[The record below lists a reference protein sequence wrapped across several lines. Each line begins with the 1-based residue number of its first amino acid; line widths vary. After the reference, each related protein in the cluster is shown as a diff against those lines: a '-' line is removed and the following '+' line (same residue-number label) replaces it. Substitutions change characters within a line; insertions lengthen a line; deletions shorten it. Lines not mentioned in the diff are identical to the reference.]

1 MTAALQLSASSQLTE
16 APTSRP
22 APNYQPIN
30 HPALHPCTRHRCS
43 PCYHAMSSIN
53 YLHSA
58 LFSVQDRSS
67 HAMVESC
74 AGNLQLSACLPPSA
88 SSSKVIAVWV
98 SLYSRAGPDLPRARV
113 EQVRVRQSVLTRQT
127 WRATPAR
134 QDPSLAS
141 PQSEQTCA
149 GRGPAVRHGAGDAAG
164 GAGHLAPRQPAGDVR
179 RGPVRHQA
187 RQSDLGLIEMIW
199 NQFY

>member
-1 MTAALQLSASSQLTE
+1 
-16 APTSRP
+16 
-22 APNYQPIN
+22 
-30 HPALHPCTRHRCS
+30 
-43 PCYHAMSSIN
+43 
-53 YLHSA
+53 
-58 LFSVQDRSS
+58 
-67 HAMVESC
+67 MVESC
-74 AGNLQLSACLPPSA
+74 APPPALGNLQLSAST
-88 SSSKVIAVWV
+88 STVIAVWV

-164 GAGHLAPRQPAGDVR
+164 GAGHLAPRQPAGDER
-179 RGPVRHQA
+179 RRQVLFKAPASHQ
-187 RQSDLGLIEMIW
+187 W
-199 NQFY
+199 T